1 MFVQQVFAQQT
12 MPLNEEI
19 DTNPQQMS
27 EIQALAEEI
36 ARCREKVAEL
46 QIKKEALKEKLRDR
60 AQLCLD
66 TFPRWM
72 RST

>member
-1 MFVQQVFAQQT
+1 

-27 EIQALAEEI
+27 EVQALTAEI
-36 ARCREKVAEL
+36 ARCREKVEEL
-46 QIKKEALKEKLRDR
+46 QIKKETLKETLRDR

-66 TFPRWM
+66 TFPAWM